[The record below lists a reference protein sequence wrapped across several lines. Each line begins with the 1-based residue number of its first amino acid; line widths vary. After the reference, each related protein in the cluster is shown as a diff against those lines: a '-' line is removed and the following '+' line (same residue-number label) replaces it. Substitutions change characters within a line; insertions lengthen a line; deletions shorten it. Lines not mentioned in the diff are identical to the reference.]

1 MVLGIGLGIAE
12 GAVEL
17 VDGSVGMLSIET
29 SRCVAETSRCVAE
42 TSRCVGGLRT
52 SDTIVV
58 TAIVATPTG
67 IRMSVA

>member
-29 SRCVAETSRCVAE
+29 SRCVAETSRCV
-42 TSRCVGGLRT
+42 GGLRT

>member
-1 MVLGIGLGIAE
+1 MELGVGLGIAE

-17 VDGSVGMLSIET
+17 VEGSVGMLSIET
-29 SRCVAETSRCVAE
+29 SPDAA
-42 TSRCVGGLRT
+42 GGFRT

-67 IRMSVA
+67 IKMSVA